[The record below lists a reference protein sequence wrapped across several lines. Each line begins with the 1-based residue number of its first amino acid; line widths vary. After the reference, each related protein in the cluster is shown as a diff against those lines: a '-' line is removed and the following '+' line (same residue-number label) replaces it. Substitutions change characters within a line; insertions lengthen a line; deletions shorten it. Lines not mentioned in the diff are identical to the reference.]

1 VTLFLLILLGLA
13 LGAAFVVIAR
23 KIDYSEGD
31 LLATGLLAAAAIYVG
46 FAILWG
52 EEGWIRFEAV
62 GVAIFSLIAFL
73 ARRFGILWIG
83 VGWLLHVGWD
93 YLFHM
98 VGAGEHLVPAWYPP
112 LCIGFDI
119 VVGMYI
125 LWTVF
130 QEAKKSSS
138 HR

>member
-1 VTLFLLILLGLA
+1 MTLALLILLGLA
-13 LGAAFVVIAR
+13 AGVAFISVAR

-31 LLATGLLAAAAIYVG
+31 LLATGLLAAAAIYVV
-46 FAILWG
+46 FAVIWG

-62 GVAIFSLIAFL
+62 GVALFSLIAFL

-83 VGWLLHVGWD
+83 AGWLLHIGWD

-98 VGAGEHLVPAWYPP
+98 VGPGEHLVPEWYPP
-112 LCIGFDI
+112 FCIGFDLL
-119 VVGMYI
+119 VGLYI

-130 QEAKKSSS
+130 RKPRPLNSNT
-138 HR
+138 